1 MSEFTTTDL
10 SIARL
15 ILTKDTKISASD
27 SFSAVENGV
36 LDGKKRKVEAALS
49 DRAPRPR
56 SNEGLSTGTY
66 TVSGLAAAL
75 VGGTEITV
83 KWNRYNG
90 NRFPAVTIDG
100 ERVKSKDNKQRFID
114 LCNVVKTGV
123 ALPVAAS
130 VEDSNDLI

>member
-1 MSEFTTTDL
+1 M
-10 SIARL
+10 
-15 ILTKDTKISASD
+15 
-27 SFSAVENGV
+27 ENGV